1 MKALENLADMF
12 TKAIIWIRCF
22 FTGHEPAPV
31 QIVPTEFQANIPD
44 AYPLAA
50 IPVRLVKLKLE
61 SPLYYCRKC
70 GRLRYG
76 P

>member
-1 MKALENLADMF
+1 MRALENMADYF
-12 TKAIIWIRCF
+12 TKFIVWIRCF

-31 QIVPTEFQANIPD
+31 QIVPTEIQFRTDPAV
-44 AYPLAA
+44 A
-50 IPVRLVKLKLE
+50 IDIIKFKIS

-70 GRLRYG
+70 GRLRFG

>member
-1 MKALENLADMF
+1 MKALENMAEL
-12 TKAIIWIRCF
+12 TVAIIVWIRCF
-22 FTGHEPAPV
+22 FMGHEPALV
-31 QIVPTEFQANIPD
+31 QIVPTEFQANVPD